1 MVFSVGGDYQEIN
14 VSGNVVKALKYAQ
27 SVEVYIGGIV
37 CRDRG
42 LTVQVNH
49 SCVVVPTVSE
59 HTVTPL
65 A

>member
-1 MVFSVGGDYQEIN
+1 M
-14 VSGNVVKALKYAQ
+14 SGNVVKALKYAQ